1 MHLIDICKTIYSAL
15 VLFEQANRIDSLHK
29 FLLYILYTIT
39 NRKIAFSGTK
49 FHNPYMV
56 FTTDVFIKFDCVI
69 YACMQLIQ
77 TFEHF

>member
-1 MHLIDICKTIYSAL
+1 MKFSMIGQGKGD
-15 VLFEQANRIDSLHK
+15 IDSLHK

-56 FTTDVFIKFDCVI
+56 FTTDVFIKFV
-69 YACMQLIQ
+69 
-77 TFEHF
+77 FEVFRECHAPSMLKVKR